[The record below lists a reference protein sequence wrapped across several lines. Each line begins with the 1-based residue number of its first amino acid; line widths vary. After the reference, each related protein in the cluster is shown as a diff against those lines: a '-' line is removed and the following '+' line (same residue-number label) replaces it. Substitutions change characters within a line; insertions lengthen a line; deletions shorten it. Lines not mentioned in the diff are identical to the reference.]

1 MSKNRWNFLVLSST
15 VLGSILAISYDAIAI
30 EKEYIT
36 KSTQPKISKILNTR
50 GLNTNLQT
58 DILEESPEKSNQL
71 FTNFSDITLDKKIIS
86 SNSPESKGTLE
97 KINQYNQSEKQ
108 QPQVTSVS
116 QLEDVTPGD
125 WAFEALRSL
134 VERYDCIS
142 GFPNGTFRGNR
153 ATTRFEFAAG
163 LNACLNQIEGLISAN
178 VNEFATR
185 QDLETL
191 QRLLKEFEPELAT
204 LRQRIDNL
212 EARTASL
219 EANQFSINTKLKG
232 EIAFTASGAF
242 GDEKANGSG
251 EDIDDNIILNNRV
264 RLNFDTSF
272 TGKDLLKVRLDALNT
287 IPLGQNVTGTNMT
300 RLAFERNTN
309 NDFDIGKLFYRF
321 PVSKRLRFH
330 IDATGGR
337 FNLNASNNFNKPFAN
352 PVTGSISR
360 FGRFN
365 PIYIQGALGAGV
377 TGVYDF
383 NKSLS
388 LSLGY
393 LARNASDPSDDNGL
407 FNGSYAALAQLDFKP
422 SKQLDLGLTYVRAY
436 YPAGRAFVSGA
447 TGSRLANAPF
457 GQIATSANH
466 FGFQSSFRVSKTA
479 VISGWAGLT
488 NAQAE
493 DDGVGGNGV
502 QVEENDDATIFN
514 WAVTL
519 ALPDLG
525 KKGSLAGFVIG
536 QPPQVTD
543 NDSGPENNDKSWH
556 LEGFYRY
563 ALNQNISLTPGLLVI
578 LNPEGDDNNDPI
590 YVGTFR
596 TVFKF

>member
-1 MSKNRWNFLVLSST
+1 MSKTWWNFLVLSST
-15 VLGSILAISYDAIAI
+15 VLGSILAISSDARAT
-30 EKEYIT
+30 EK
-36 KSTQPKISKILNTR
+36 QVISKYKVKALKILTA
-50 GLNTNLQT
+50 NLQA
-58 DILEESPEKSNQL
+58 DIPEESVEESNQL
-71 FTNFSDITLDKKIIS
+71 FTKFDEISLDKQVTS
-86 SNSPESKGTLE
+86 STFPDAESTLE
-97 KINQYNQSEKQ
+97 EINQYTQSENQ
-108 QPQVTSVS
+108 QAQVTSVS
-116 QLEDVTPGD
+116 QLQDVSPGD
-125 WAFEALRSL
+125 WAFEAVRSL

-163 LNACLNQIEGLISAN
+163 LNACLNQIERLISAN
-178 VNEFATR
+178 AGELAVR

-212 EARTASL
+212 ETRSAFLS
-219 EANQFSINTKLKG
+219 ANQFSTTTKLRG
-232 EIAFTASGAF
+232 EVLFTMSGVF

-251 EDIDDNIILNNRV
+251 EDIDDNIIVNNRV

-272 TGKDLLKVRLDALNT
+272 TGKDLLKVRLDALNPV
-287 IPLGQNVTGTNMT
+287 PLGRNVTGTNMT

-309 NDFDIGKLFYRF
+309 NQFDIGKLFYRF
-321 PVSKRLRFH
+321 PVSKKLKFH
-330 IDATGGR
+330 VDATGGR
-337 FNLNASNNFNKPFAN
+337 FNLNASDNFNKPFAN
-352 PVTGSISR
+352 AVTGSISR

-365 PIYIQGALGAGV
+365 PIYIQGARGAGV

-393 LARNASDPSDDNGL
+393 LARNASNPSDDNGL
-407 FNGSYAALAQLDFKP
+407 FNGSYAALAQLAFKP

-457 GQIATSANH
+457 GQTATSANH

-479 VISGWAGLT
+479 MLSGWAGLT

-493 DDGVGGNGV
+493 DDGVGANGV

-519 ALPDLG
+519 AFLDLG

-543 NDSGPENNDKSWH
+543 NDSGSENNDKSWH

-563 ALNQNISLTPGLLVI
+563 AVNDNISLTPGLLVI
-578 LNPEGDDNNDPI
+578 LNPEGDNNNDPI
-590 YVGTFR
+590 YVGTVR